1 MNLSAP
7 FISRPIATSLLML
20 GLLLCGLATYSLLPV
35 GALPN
40 VNYPTIQISAQLPG
54 ADPQT
59 IASSIATPLEQQLS
73 QIPGVVQLTSSS
85 ALGVAQLIVQF
96 DLSRT
101 VDSAAV
107 DVLAAINAASPFLPQ
122 NIPYPPTI
130 RKVNPAET
138 PVMLLA
144 LTSDSLP
151 LTTIDAYA
159 ENILLPKISQ
169 IPGVG
174 LVGIGG
180 QQKPAIR
187 IQVNPEALAARGIGL
202 EDVRSVIAGANVD
215 LPKGTLNSPRVSY
228 TLNTNDQLLK
238 PEQYDSLIIA
248 YRNGAPVRI
257 RDIGQAVAGP
267 ENDLLAG
274 WYNKDRAIIL
284 AIQRVPGANVI
295 ETVDRIKALLPQ
307 LQASLPPAIK
317 VSVAADRT
325 LTIRAAVSDVQHT
338 LLLTIGLVVMV
349 IFLFLRNLWA
359 TVIPAVTV
367 PLSLVGTFA
376 ILYVL
381 GYSLDNLSLMALSIA
396 VGFVVDDAVV
406 VIENIVRHIE
416 NGLSPMEAAVKGSG
430 EIGFTII
437 SITLSLIAV
446 FIPLFLMGGYVGKLF
461 QEFALTITASLILS
475 LVISLTLTPMM
486 CARLLKDES
495 RTRHGRLYLLSE
507 RAFDSLLALYAR
519 GLNVVL
525 RHRLSTLLVMLSTI
539 ALTFYL
545 YTAIPKGFF
554 PQEDTGQIVG
564 ITEASQDI
572 SFPAM
577 SERQQAIAGVL
588 LKDPAVQSVASYIGP
603 GGPTATLNQGRIFVI
618 LKPRAERGVS
628 VDQIIARLKPEL
640 ARIQGIALYMQS
652 AQDITIGA
660 RLSKTQYQYTL
671 TDADSAELA
680 HWASIYLDR
689 LKQIPG
695 ITDVA
700 SDQANAGPR
709 LDITV
714 DREVASSYGILPST
728 IDNTLNDAFGQRIV
742 STMFTSLN
750 QYHVILEVDPRFQY
764 GPDALNQIYLPSSG
778 GQQVPLGT
786 LVQSKIVPSAILVN
800 HQSMF
805 PSVTLSFNLKPG
817 VALGDAV
824 AAIKAFEQ
832 ASGKPKSLATSF
844 QGNAQAFQTSLS
856 GTPLLIGV
864 ALIVIYIIL
873 GVLYESLIH
882 PITILSTLPSAGI
895 GALLLLMAVK
905 MDLSVIA
912 LIGIIL
918 LIGIV
923 KKNGI
928 MLVDFALDVRRT
940 QGLSAPDAIY
950 QACTLRFR
958 PILMTTT
965 AALLGGLPLMLGTGT
980 GSELRQPLGYTI
992 VGGLL
997 LSQILTLYTTPV
1009 VYLYLDALGDWL
1021 SRLRPST
1028 PSRPDAGAESAPAQA
1043 IPGGDDTPE
1052 PGRLKQAVAS

>member
-1 MNLSAP
+1 VNVSAP
-7 FISRPIATSLLML
+7 FIVRPIATTLLMV
-20 GLLLCGLATYSLLPV
+20 GLLLCGLAAYPLLPV

-59 IASSIATPLEQQLS
+59 IASSVATPLEQQLS
-73 QIPGVVQLTSSS
+73 QIPGVTQLTSSS
-85 ALGVAQLIVQF
+85 ALGVAQLTVQF
-96 DLSRT
+96 ELSRT

-107 DVLAAINAASPFLPQ
+107 DVLSAINAASPFLPQ

-138 PVMLLA
+138 PIMLIA
-144 LTSDSLP
+144 LTSEELP
-151 LTTIDAYA
+151 LTTVDAYA
-159 ENILLPKISQ
+159 ENIVLPKISQ

-174 LVGIGG
+174 MVGIGG
-180 QQKPAIR
+180 QQKPALR
-187 IQVNPEALAARGIGL
+187 VQVDPQALAARGIGL

-215 LPKGTLNSPRVSY
+215 LPKGTLNSPRVTY

-238 PEQYDSLIIA
+238 PSAYDDLVIA
-248 YRNGAPVRI
+248 YRNGAPVRV
-257 RDIGQAVAGP
+257 RDIGKTIAAP

-274 WYNKDRAIIL
+274 WYGKQRAVIL
-284 AIQRVPGANVI
+284 AVQRVPGANVI
-295 ETVDRIKALLPQ
+295 ETVDRIKRLLPQ
-307 LQASLPPAIK
+307 LQASVPPAIK
-317 VSVAADRT
+317 LTVAADRT
-325 LTIRAAVSDVQHT
+325 TTIRAAVADVQFT
-338 LLLTIGLVVMV
+338 LLLTVALVVMV

-367 PLSLVGTFA
+367 PLSLIGTFA
-376 ILYVL
+376 VLHVL

-406 VIENIVRHIE
+406 VIENIVRHLE
-416 NGLSPMEAAVKGSG
+416 AGLTPMQAALKGSA
-430 EIGFTII
+430 EIGFTIV

-461 QEFALTITASLILS
+461 QEFAVTITASLLLS

-495 RTRHGRLYLLSE
+495 RRRHGRLYL
-507 RAFDSLLALYAR
+507 AFEHGFDALLGLYAA
-519 GLNVVL
+519 GLRVVL
-525 RHRLSTLLVMLSTI
+525 RHRFAMLMVMLGTI
-539 ALTFYL
+539 VLTGYL
-545 YTAIPKGFF
+545 YVVIPKGFF
-554 PQEDTGQIVG
+554 PEEDTGQITG
-564 ITEASQDI
+564 ITEAAQDI

-577 SERQQAIAGVL
+577 SERQRAIVNTL
-588 LKDPAVQSVASYIGP
+588 LKDPDIASVASYIGP
-603 GGPTATLNQGRIFVI
+603 GGPTATLNQGRIFIV
-618 LKPRAERGVS
+618 LK
-628 VDQIIARLKPEL
+628 QKPERKASAAAIIDRLRPAL
-640 ARIQGIALYMQS
+640 AHIQGITLYMQA

-671 TDADSAELA
+671 TDADSNELTS
-680 HWASIYLDR
+680 WSNTFLDR
-689 LKQIPG
+689 LRALPL

-714 DREVASSYGILPST
+714 DREKASSLGILPST
-728 IDNTLNDAFGQRIV
+728 IDNTLDDAFGQRIV

-750 QYHVILEVDPRFQY
+750 QYHVLLEVQPGFQY
-764 GPDALNQIYLPSSG
+764 GPEALRDIYVTSSS
-778 GQQVPLGT
+778 GQQVPLST
-786 LVQSKIVPSAILVN
+786 LVHAEIKPVPILIN

-824 AAIKAFEQ
+824 AAIQ
-832 ASGKPKSLATSF
+832 ATEHDLGKPGSLATSF
-844 QGNAQAFQTSLS
+844 QGNAQAFQSSLK

-864 ALIVIYIIL
+864 ALVVIYIIL
-873 GVLYESLIH
+873 GVLYESFIH

-895 GALLLLMAVK
+895 GALLLLMAVR

-912 LIGIIL
+912 IIGIIL

-928 MLVDFALDVRRT
+928 MLVDVALEVQRG
-940 QGLSAPDAIY
+940 QGLSPERAIY

-958 PILMTTT
+958 PILMTTM
-965 AALLGGLPLMLGTGT
+965 AALLGGVPLMIGTGT
-980 GSELRQPLGYTI
+980 GAELRQPLGFTI

-997 LSQILTLYTTPV
+997 LSQVLTLYTTPV
-1009 VYLYLDALGDWL
+1009 VYLYLDRLGGL
-1021 SRLRPST
+1021 LARRRT
-1028 PSRPDAGAESAPAQA
+1028 GSAADGVP
-1043 IPGGDDTPE
+1043 
-1052 PGRLKQAVAS
+1052 AVAAVE